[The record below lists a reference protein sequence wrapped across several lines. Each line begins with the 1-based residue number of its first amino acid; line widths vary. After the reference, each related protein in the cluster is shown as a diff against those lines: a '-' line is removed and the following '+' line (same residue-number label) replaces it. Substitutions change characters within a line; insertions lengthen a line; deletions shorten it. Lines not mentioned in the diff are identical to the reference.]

1 MRIRILFFLI
11 NCILKKLPKPDFF
24 KRKRHQCRHDCHL
37 TQHSKHAE
45 NHRVKHYKAWGIIH
59 FYIFGFL
66 HNTTKLL
73 GRLKPPPSP
82 PPIPPFPYCAFSQN
96 FNTKKLGEILVF
108 YAVTIVNRNS
118 LSRWTKKLL
127 MKFIVAFFN
136 V

>member
-45 NHRVKHYKAWGIIH
+45 NHRVKHYKAWGIMH

-66 HNTTKLL
+66 HNAIKVV
-73 GRLKPPPSP
+73 GRLTPPPSP
-82 PPIPPFPYCAFSQN
+82 PPTPYCAFSQN

-108 YAVTIVNRNS
+108 YAVTIVNRNC

-127 MKFIVAFFN
+127 MKFIVAFF
-136 V
+136 